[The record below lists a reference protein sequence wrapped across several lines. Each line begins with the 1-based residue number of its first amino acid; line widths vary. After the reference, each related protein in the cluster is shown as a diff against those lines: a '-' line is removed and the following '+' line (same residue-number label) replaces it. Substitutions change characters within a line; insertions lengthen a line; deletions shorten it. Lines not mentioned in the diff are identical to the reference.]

1 MHIDITGRQVA
12 ITPALRKFAEE
23 KLAKLERLLDG
34 PLEVHVVLAVEK
46 HRHLAE
52 IQVKSRTALLSG
64 MRETGDLYAS
74 IGDVAAKLE
83 RQALKHKEKMR
94 SHKKR
99 AARKGEAPEAP
110 ARAATPARARPKA
123 APAAA
128 ASAASL
134 PKRRVFRSERYRL
147 KPLTTEDAALE
158 LEAAGDEILVYRD
171 ASTYRVNVVYRR
183 KDGHFGVI
191 DPEF

>member
-83 RQALKHKEKMR
+83 RQALKHKAKMR

-99 AARKGEAPEAP
+99 AARKGEAAEAP
-110 ARAATPARARPKA
+110 SRAAAPARARPKA

-128 ASAASL
+128 APASA